1 MLTTTVEYALR
12 AATYLASRAPKHR
25 TTEQIADKTRVPL
38 PYMAKVMQQLVR
50 GGVAQSL
57 RGSQGG
63 YALTRTPDQLTV
75 LDVVNAV
82 DPIRRI
88 RACPL
93 GLMSHATELC
103 PLHGRMD
110 SALEAVE
117 ESFRVTTLAE
127 VLADPSRSKPL
138 CGVPETP
145 GHSSVSGDSWATGLE
160 LHHLDCKCTKRAPS
174 DLAGK

>member
-38 PYMAKVMQQLVR
+38 PYAAKVMQQLVR
-50 GGVAQSL
+50 GGIALSL
-57 RGSQGG
+57 RGAQGG
-63 YALTRTPDQLTV
+63 YALSRTPAEMTV

-93 GLMSHATELC
+93 GLMSHASELC
-103 PLHGRMD
+103 PLHRRMD
-110 SALEAVE
+110 AALQAVE

-138 CGVPETP
+138 CGIPETP

-160 LHHLDCKCTKRAPS
+160 LHQLDCKCPRRASS
-174 DLAGK
+174 DMAGK